1 MEPNVGGVTHM
12 TVINPGRP
20 QKNPFQWI
28 TGSATGRNKRVSPQ
42 YRTMNGAREW
52 AKKNTNE
59 SATLVSVDEYGT
71 IMNRPMSRKQVL
83 TQNRRRS
90 SMAYDLER
98 LKKAMRANGRAAD
111 ARLAWEDER
120 ERLQATERARH
131 SKPQTKESQV
141 STKKSS
147 KKRASKKTSKKAG
160 AKAVVAAAKSA
171 SKQAAVAKRS
181 ATKAKKTTSKAV
193 ATKAAKVAVGAAKKA
208 SKAAA
213 KATSKAAA
221 PGAKP
226 AAKKAATRA
235 RKAASKAVTAAVGA
249 TKAARRVSTRPGRLS
264 RRTGSHRLGSAPSPV
279 YRLFNKP
286 YSHITGF
293 ERVKSGSKRSARRV
307 SKKSSK
313 KRASKKTSRKMTA
326 NLLARTGQRNG
337 SPSGKHV
344 QVVQFGPHS
353 KRKGY
358 AVYVPGHVSE
368 RAYVRKFHFGGAA
381 RAAHSRA
388 MRDGYRKHSKK
399 APLAAN
405 GRSSMR
411 RNSKRRSKRVS
422 KNRRSRRSRR
432 LRGNRYVVA
441 NRRHSK
447 RHSRRGL
454 RRNVTIFG
462 VDPISQVA
470 IPGVYAV
477 SGLMATNAVS
487 NFAANMPAIRNI
499 LDSGRSADDA
509 FWTKTLAGAA
519 AAAGMVAFG
528 GKMPS
533 MIRQNLTPLIAGMGC
548 AVAVR
553 VFRGNTSFAP
563 LAPYLGTWGAG
574 FGEYVNQP
582 LGAYVTDPSMGE
594 YVNQPLGEYVNQ
606 PLGSTMYAA
615 AGMGDSVDGLMDV
628 MEASA
633 GVGAYEAAAGT
644 MYAAAGMG
652 ADEVAM
658 LTPPRDQDGY
668 QQPPFVSTETP
679 IDIARD
685 VTAVM
690 RRDQPVRPS
699 LVTHEAREGA
709 GGLFSRSIF
718 GPMLG

>member
-1 MEPNVGGVTHM
+1 
-12 TVINPGRP
+12 
-20 QKNPFQWI
+20 
-28 TGSATGRNKRVSPQ
+28 
-42 YRTMNGAREW
+42 
-52 AKKNTNE
+52 
-59 SATLVSVDEYGT
+59 
-71 IMNRPMSRKQVL
+71 
-83 TQNRRRS
+83 
-90 SMAYDLER
+90 MAYDLER
-98 LKKAMRANGRAAD
+98 LKKAMRANGRATETVKLS
-111 ARLAWEDER
+111 REIQNHER
-120 ERLQATERARH
+120 ERLQAIERARH

-171 SKQAAVAKRS
+171 GKQAAVAKRS
-181 ATKAKKTTSKAV
+181 AAKAKKTTSKAV

-264 RRTGSHRLGSAPSPV
+264 RRTGSHRLSSAPSPA

-286 YSHITGF
+286 YTHITGF
-293 ERVKSGSKRSARRV
+293 ERGKSGSKRTARRT
-307 SKKSSK
+307 SK
-313 KRASKKTSRKMTA
+313 KRASKTSRKMTA
-326 NLLARTGQRNG
+326 NLLARTGHRNG

-411 RNSKRRSKRVS
+411 RNSKRRSKRIS

-462 VDPISQVA
+462 VDPISQV
-470 IPGVYAV
+470 IVPGAYAV

-499 LDSGRSADDA
+499 RDSGRSADDA
-509 FWTKTLAGAA
+509 FWTKTLVGAA

-533 MIRQNLTPLIAGMGC
+533 MIRQNIAPIVAGMGC

-553 VFRGNTSFAP
+553 VFRGNTTFAP